1 VAGLDSMNLWIETA
15 RDSLVRTIGTV
26 DLVVMNDEELRQ
38 LTEQPNLLRAAQ
50 EVMRMGPRVV
60 VAKLGQ
66 YGAALYTADG
76 FFALPAYPLEDV
88 VDPTGAGDC
97 FAGGFLGY
105 LASQGEGA
113 FDDHAAL
120 RRAMTYGSVL
130 GSFNV
135 EEFGTERIARLT
147 REEVDERFAEFREMT
162 AVEEIPAPR

>member
-1 VAGLDSMNLWIETA
+1 MNLWIETS

-50 EVMRMGPRVV
+50 EVMGMGPRVV

-66 YGAALYTADG
+66 YGAALYTREG

-88 VDPTGAGDC
+88 VDPTGAGDS
-97 FAGGFLGY
+97 FAGGFMGY
-105 LASQGEGA
+105 LASHGEPA
-113 FDDHAAL
+113 FEDEAEL
-120 RRAMTYGSVL
+120 RRAMAYGSVL

-147 REEVDERFAEFREMT
+147 REEIDERYAEFKAMT
-162 AVEEIPAPR
+162 ELEEIPA